1 MSAGKYAEVRAG
13 AEAVKPSPLVQ
24 KGMEVLHMIQ
34 VPYSEM
40 TEAERAAV
48 DAFGTEIQT
57 YNVKQAAAIL
67 KCSTRTI
74 NAYLKSGR
82 LHGVKVAGRWL
93 ITRAELERLLR
104 GEADE

>member
-1 MSAGKYAEVRAG
+1 
-13 AEAVKPSPLVQ
+13 
-24 KGMEVLHMIQ
+24 MIQ

-48 DAFGTEIQT
+48 DAFGAEVQT

-74 NAYLKSGR
+74 NTYIKTGK
-82 LHGVKVAGRWL
+82 LHGAKIAGRWYF
-93 ITRAELERLLR
+93 TKAELERLIR
-104 GEADE
+104 GDSE